1 MHHHLAVPNKT
12 EIFFRCACTK
22 EKIFPAYLIGREPV
36 SEVKRSGTE
45 LHCVPGVKMSNHKQ
59 IFVVLAQKKKYFR
72 LI

>member
-22 EKIFPAYLIGREPV
+22 EKIFLAYLIGREPV

-45 LHCVPGVKMSNHKQ
+45 LHCVPGAKMSNTN
-59 IFVVLAQKKKYFR
+59 
-72 LI
+72 